1 MVRPAKSFRKPAM
14 PKLPDDMSNA
24 AIQKRVVLTKIFKG
38 AAPKEAAAP
47 SPKTRKTKAR

>member
-1 MVRPAKSFRKPAM
+1 M

-24 AIQKRVVLTKIFKG
+24 ALQKRVALTKIFKG
-38 AAPKEAAAP
+38 AAPKEATAP